1 MAGDTTLLNA
11 AADAAGLNLEG
22 AFFAIQD
29 GNTNADQTSDQRLA
43 PDYNAASGGVAALAA
58 TLSFTG
64 PSSEAVSHLG
74 VWDTIGPTGGNLR
87 FAVDLVGDLFYN
99 SAGDLDLTAAPI
111 TVT

>member
-1 MAGDTTLLNA
+1 MSDPILRNA
-11 AADAAGLNLEG
+11 AADAAAASLEG

-29 GNTNADQTSDQRLA
+29 GDTNADQTSDQRLA
-43 PDYNAASGGVAALAA
+43 PDYNTASGGVAALNA

-87 FAVDLVGDLFYN
+87 FAVDLVGDLAYN
-99 SAGDLDLTAAPI
+99 AAGEIELTAAPI